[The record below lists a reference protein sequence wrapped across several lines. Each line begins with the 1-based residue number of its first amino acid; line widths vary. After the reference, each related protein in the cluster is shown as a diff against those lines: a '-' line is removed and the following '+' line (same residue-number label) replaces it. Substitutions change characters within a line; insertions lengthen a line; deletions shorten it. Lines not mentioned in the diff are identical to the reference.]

1 VGSGVTRG
9 DKMRNFL
16 IEFSP
21 AILGLFHNDRDRR
34 EFVSAGAA
42 AGMAAAFG
50 SPVDGVLCM

>member
-1 VGSGVTRG
+1 
-9 DKMRNFL
+9 MQ
-16 IEFSP
+16 FSP

-50 SPVDGVLCM
+50 SPIGMCVCLAYIRYILYCIYI